1 MEITKREVLASVS
14 IVAVMLLIGFLI
26 SGKIQNSIMDDNEQY
41 NKAVKIENEEL
52 FQYGMDTNVGDAFVY
67 GDLEAVDTVTY
78 PEIGGEYIFVKKVEE
93 RRERHEEKI
102 TEKDSK
108 GKEHTRIRVYY
119 EWETENVESLHAKE
133 IKFCG
138 STFPYGKIDLPHSK
152 HIKIIPGDKVYS
164 WESGERV
171 KVRFVYY
178 GVKTKYK
185 GTIFADLRNGTIT
198 NKTRLPMEQRIIPMC
213 RVLILRQQKQIL
225 RHMKITGGLLTGK
238 WYFFQSPVY
247 KILDM
252 LVWP

>member
-26 SGKIQNSIMDDNEQY
+26 SGKIQNSIMDGNEQY

-138 STFPYGKIDLPHSK
+138 STFSYNKIDLPSSK
-152 HIKIIPGDKVYS
+152 YIKTIPGDKVYS
-164 WESGERV
+164 WECSIS
-171 KVRFVYY
+171 KVCKNRTLVLCFHSVIHKSHFY
-178 GVKTKYK
+178 T
-185 GTIFADLRNGTIT
+185 FS
-198 NKTRLPMEQRIIPMC
+198 RLPT
-213 RVLILRQQKQIL
+213 VHLISRNCF
-225 RHMKITGGLLTGK
+225 
-238 WYFFQSPVY
+238 YVF
-247 KILDM
+247 
-252 LVWP
+252 

>member
-1 MEITKREVLASVS
+1 MEITKREALASVS

-67 GDLEAVDTVTY
+67 GDLKAVDTVTY

-119 EWETENVESLHAKE
+119 KWETENVESLHAKE

-138 STFPYGKIDLPHSK
+138 STFPYGKIALPHSK
-152 HIKIIPGDKVYS
+152 HIKTIPGDKVYS

-185 GTIFADLRNGTIT
+185 GTIFADLRDGTIP
-198 NKTRLPMEQRIIPMC
+198 NKTHFYKDSSIDDIVKMFETNATVAMVIFWITW
-213 RVLILRQQKQIL
+213 LIL
-225 RHMKITGGLLTGK
+225 TGGI
-238 WYFFQSPVY
+238 VY
-247 KILDM
+247 GFYYLDNEW
-252 LVWP
+252 LE

>member
-198 NKTRLPMEQRIIPMC
+198 NKTHFYKDSSIDDIVKMFETNATVAMVIFWIAW
-213 RVLILRQQKQIL
+213 LIL
-225 RHMKITGGLLTGK
+225 TGGI
-238 WYFFQSPVY
+238 VY
-247 KILDM
+247 GFYYLDNEW
-252 LVWP
+252 LE

>member
-14 IVAVMLLIGFLI
+14 IVAVMLLTGFLI

-67 GDLEAVDTVTY
+67 GDLEAYEKYFDELNKV
-78 PEIGGEYIFVKKVEE
+78 VKKVEE

-119 EWETENVESLHAKE
+119 KWETENVESLHAKE

-138 STFPYGKIDLPHSK
+138 STFSYNKIDLPSSK
-152 HIKIIPGDKVYS
+152 YIKTIPGDKVYS

-198 NKTRLPMEQRIIPMC
+198 NKTHFYKDSSIDDIVKMFETNATVAMVIFWITW
-213 RVLILRQQKQIL
+213 LIL
-225 RHMKITGGLLTGK
+225 TGGI
-238 WYFFQSPVY
+238 VY
-247 KILDM
+247 GFYYLDNEW
-252 LVWP
+252 LE